1 MNIKSKLI
9 CISTTA
15 ILTFT
20 LIGYSFAASSFTDI
34 SNEAH
39 KEKIIVLH
47 EKGYINGLGK
57 GLFSPKG
64 IITAAEGIQMIVNV
78 LDLNIDNVRFIKEPK
93 ATDYFPKAKN
103 DAWYSNALI
112 IAAVKGLNIPADT
125 DPKKVWTREEF
136 TYYLIT
142 AMEANRNMPM
152 IKIIPANITDGD
164 KITPEY
170 EGAIQRALVYGIDK
184 LDERG
189 KFNPKAKMTRAEAA
203 AQIYNVLEYF
213 KAHPIQAEDESIK
226 LDQ

>member
-1 MNIKSKLI
+1 MNKKSKLI

-20 LIGYSFAASSFTDI
+20 LTGYSFAASPFTDI
-34 SNEAH
+34 SNIAQ
-39 KEKIIVLH
+39 KEKIVTLH
-47 EKGYINGLGK
+47 EKGYISGMGK

-78 LDLNIDNVRFIKEPK
+78 LGLNIDNVRFIKEPK
-93 ATDYFPKAKN
+93 VTDYFPKAKN

-112 IAAVKGLNIPADT
+112 IASVKGLNIPADT
-125 DPKKVWTREEF
+125 DPKKTWSREEF

-170 EGAIQRALVYGIDK
+170 EGAIQRAIVYGIEK
-184 LDERG
+184 LDEKE
-189 KFNPKAKMTRAEAA
+189 KFNPKVKMTRAEAA
-203 AQIYNVLEYF
+203 SQIYNVLEYF
-213 KAHPIQAEDESIK
+213 KAHPMQVADESIEM
-226 LDQ
+226 DQ